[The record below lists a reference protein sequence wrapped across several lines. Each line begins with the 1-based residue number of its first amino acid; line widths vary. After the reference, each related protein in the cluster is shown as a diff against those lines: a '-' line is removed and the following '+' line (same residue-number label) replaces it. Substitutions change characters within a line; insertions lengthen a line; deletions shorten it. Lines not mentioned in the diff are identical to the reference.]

1 MGVDMPIKRFSK
13 QRELILSAVMNTN
26 EHPTAEMVYTWLKP
40 ENPALSLGTVYR
52 NLNQLVSEGSLI
64 RLPFTVE
71 RFDAT
76 TTPHAHFL
84 CRVCGKVYDIM
95 DISYDPALDEKAQL
109 SSGHVVKQHE
119 LFFDGTCVHCTE
131 KM

>member
-1 MGVDMPIKRFSK
+1 MEAVMVIKRFSK
-13 QRELILSAVMNTN
+13 QRELIFSAVMNTN

-52 NLNQLVSEGSLI
+52 NLHQLVAEGSLI
-64 RLPFTVE
+64 RLSFPVE

-76 TTPHAHFL
+76 TEPHAHFM
-84 CRVCGKVYDIM
+84 CRVCGRVYDMM
-95 DISYDPALDEKAQL
+95 DIPYDPALDDKAQL

-119 LFFDGTCVHCTE
+119 LFFDGTCVNCTQ

>member
-1 MGVDMPIKRFSK
+1 MAIKRFSK
-13 QRELILSAVMNTN
+13 QRELILSAVMNTT
-26 EHPTAEMVYTWLKP
+26 EHPTAEMVYTRLKP

-52 NLNQLVSEGSLI
+52 NLNQLVAEGSLI

-76 TTPHAHFL
+76 TAPHAHFL
-84 CRVCGKVYDIM
+84 CRECGKVYDIM
-95 DISYDPALDEKAQL
+95 DICYDPALDDKAQL

-119 LFFDGTCVHCTE
+119 LFFDGTCVNCTE

>member
-1 MGVDMPIKRFSK
+1 MAIKRFSK

-26 EHPTAEMVYTWLKP
+26 EHPTAEMVYTQLKP

-52 NLNQLVSEGSLI
+52 NLNQLVAEGSLI
-64 RLPFTVE
+64 RLPYTVE

-76 TTPHAHFL
+76 TAPHAHFL
-84 CRVCGKVYDIM
+84 CRKCGKVYDIM

-119 LFFDGTCVHCTE
+119 LFFDGTCVNCTE